1 MPSRRLSLPFAVAH
15 PPKSSLRA
23 SAAVETWH
31 PLPVTA
37 IANRHVHYHPIGRG
51 RGRNIPGVAV
61 MLIVFRF
68 PEIAV
73 ALMGAP
79 RKGVVVTGKLPGQ
92 ICDSALREPCKG
104 RHINLT
110 VEFAT
115 GGGPVELPQSRTPVT
130 FSVICL
136 NGRLSLISWA
146 VDGGGVT
153 AMIAM
158 HTNTKRVAEE

>member
-1 MPSRRLSLPFAVAH
+1 M
-15 PPKSSLRA
+15 
-23 SAAVETWH
+23 AA
-31 PLPVTA
+31 
-37 IANRHVHYHPIGRG
+37 G

-79 RKGVVVTGKLPGQ
+79 RKGVVKFTGKLPGQ
-92 ICDSALREPCKG
+92 ICDSALRDGNIYPSGVVLKAPREPCKG

-110 VEFAT
+110 VAFAT

-146 VDGGGVT
+146 VDAGVT

-158 HTNTKRVAEE
+158 HTNTKSLAEE